1 MNYINEILTEFE
13 KLALSNFSQPN
24 DLEKFKELKFKIE
37 EWCVYRM
44 HNTPIVD
51 ATLEVIKDQLVK
63 LDDTININKVFNSL
77 LSNEGYADAL
87 RYFLNIQ
94 NALLN
99 LISLSLE
106 MFKQLSISQASF
118 DSNFN
123 YFYEEINKNLS
134 AIENCKEF
142 KFKLERPSKVNSL
155 FYFAHYLHLVNIY
168 LEIIFNQAKLCQFKM
183 TPSVSGNS
191 ITIHMKYSNSEEVV
205 STFKNFEAPNEFID
219 FLFKTFI
226 SNLQRYFKQ
235 SLSFSQ
241 MINPF
246 K

>member
-13 KLALSNFSQPN
+13 KLTLRNLSQPN

-87 RYFLNIQ
+87 RYFSNIQ

-106 MFKQLSISQASF
+106 MFK
-118 DSNFN
+118 
-123 YFYEEINKNLS
+123 
-134 AIENCKEF
+134 
-142 KFKLERPSKVNSL
+142 P
-155 FYFAHYLHLVNIY
+155 
-168 LEIIFNQAKLCQFKM
+168 
-183 TPSVSGNS
+183 
-191 ITIHMKYSNSEEVV
+191 
-205 STFKNFEAPNEFID
+205 
-219 FLFKTFI
+219 
-226 SNLQRYFKQ
+226 
-235 SLSFSQ
+235 
-241 MINPF
+241 
-246 K
+246 

>member
-13 KLALSNFSQPN
+13 KLTLRNLSQPN

-87 RYFLNIQ
+87 RYFSNIQ

-106 MFKQLSISQASF
+106 MFKQLSIFMASF
-118 DSNFN
+118 NSNFN

-155 FYFAHYLHLVNIY
+155 FYFAHYLHLVNSY

-191 ITIHMKYSNSEEVV
+191 ITIHMKYSNSEEVI